1 MKKVLTNILLICL
14 MAIFARTASAGS
26 FVMLADTG
34 ILRLRDN
41 QAWEQSYK
49 TNHGKLKI
57 RFRKLWN
64 ASSKKKYH
72 LIIWWD
78 GKRIADG
85 YSPDYNGYEIKI
97 FQDLATTRIFVA
109 LETRPRTV
117 LMGYDPVANRLE
129 KYADSKEY
137 YSTRNNP
144 RFIVDD
150 AGDLMLSFIGNG
162 YGYPTN
168 YKLFWDAGRNWFG
181 YRDVTIRPAES
192 EYEEETQYQG
202 DYSYEEDRTEL
213 QNVTTGELYYEE
225 EVVTGS

>member
-1 MKKVLTNILLICL
+1 MTRAVWRVVLPVFLLLI
-14 MAIFARTASAGS
+14 FAQKTYAGS
-26 FVMLADTG
+26 FAVLADTG
-34 ILRLRDN
+34 ILQLRDN

-49 TNHGKLKI
+49 TDHGKFKI

-64 ASSKKKYH
+64 ASSEKKYH

-85 YSPDYNGYEIKI
+85 YSPDYNGYAIKI
-97 FQDLATTRIFVA
+97 FQDLTTTRIFVA

-137 YSTRNNP
+137 YSPRNNP
-144 RFIVDD
+144 RFLVD
-150 AGDLMLSFIGNG
+150 GDRDLLLSFVGNG

-168 YKLFWDAGRNWFG
+168 YKLFWDAKRNWFG
-181 YRDVTIRPAES
+181 YQDVTVRPVEE
-192 EYEEETQYQG
+192 EYEPPQEDYAQEEAQVDTQY
-202 DYSYEEDRTEL
+202 
-213 QNVTTGELYYEE
+213 VTTGELYYEE
-225 EVVTGS
+225 ETVVGS